1 MFLDVIGTC
10 HSELQKPAVLRP
22 KHLTTYRL
30 HRRRGLTLYPP
41 DQLSAMLQNRS
52 LRLDHQGALC
62 LLDEVPQGWV
72 GMGVGHEELNV
83 ANLLIS

>member
-1 MFLDVIGTC
+1 MFLDVIATC

-30 HRRRGLTLYPP
+30 HRRRRLTRYPP
-41 DQLSAMLQNRS
+41 DQLSAMLQNGS

-62 LLDEVPQGWV
+62 PLDEVPQGRV
-72 GMGVGHEELNV
+72 GTGGNNECC
-83 ANLLIS
+83 